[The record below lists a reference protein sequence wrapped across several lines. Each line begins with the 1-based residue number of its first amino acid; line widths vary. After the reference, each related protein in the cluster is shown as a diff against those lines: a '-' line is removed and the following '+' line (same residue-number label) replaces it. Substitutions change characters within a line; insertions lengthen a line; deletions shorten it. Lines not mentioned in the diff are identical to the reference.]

1 MSERDTQISRDVSVD
16 VESGLED
23 SVGTPESEQSSGGVR
38 SRLRERADSL
48 VSARSVVIALVL
60 MLASTFV
67 FGAIPLLGMFGELLG
82 IVVAG
87 FVYGLGTDARRYFE
101 LALAGALAGGG
112 SVLLGNFLIALLGS
126 GLTIVGFGAV
136 GGAVAGIVGHY
147 FGRDLRHGLTQDL
160 GEGP

>member
-16 VESGLED
+16 VEPGLEE
-23 SVGTPESEQSSGGVR
+23 SVGNRESEQSSGGVR

-48 VSARSVVIALVL
+48 LSTRSVGIALVL
-60 MLASTFV
+60 MIVSTFV

-112 SVLLGNFLIALLGS
+112 SVLLGNFLLALLG
-126 GLTIVGFGAV
+126 GGFTLVAFGAV
-136 GGAVAGIVGHY
+136 SGAVAGVVGHY

-160 GEGP
+160 AEGA

>member
-16 VESGLED
+16 VESGLEE
-23 SVGTPESEQSSGGVR
+23 SVGNHESEQSSRGVR

-60 MLASTFV
+60 MLASTFL
-67 FGAIPLLGMFGELLG
+67 FGAIPLLGTFGELLG

-126 GLTIVGFGAV
+126 GLTIVAFGAV

-160 GEGP
+160 AEGP